1 MSGGWKKQVQEDAK
15 TSTFPVSWL
24 RHAIKLWT
32 WQQCS
37 EITKKSSC
45 YLGHIYMRNSFLRS
59 FPNCIRIGCK
69 KCIEYN
75 YIISDCANPIPS
87 QFSWCCQRLLARQ
100 PAGNCR
106 TAKISSFSSYIQ
118 YLQISTMYTNIYN
131 IYKYL
136 QYIQIST
143 IYEYLPYI
151 QISTTYIKQ

>member
-1 MSGGWKKQVQEDAK
+1 MSWIYWQLFQLYHFRQSNWVKFFEQKMSGGWKKQVQEDAK

-32 WQQCS
+32 WQQSS

-87 QFSWCCQRLLARQ
+87 QFSWCCQRLLATGSL
-100 PAGNCR
+100 PGSAG
-106 TAKISSFSSYIQ
+106 
-118 YLQISTMYTNIYN
+118 LQKYPPCNHIYN
-131 IYKYL
+131 ICKYL
-136 QYIQIST
+136 QYIQ
-143 IYEYLPYI
+143 
-151 QISTTYIKQ
+151 Q